1 MPPALDP
8 VHRELARFLRAH
20 GVARA
25 TPLLAAVSGGAD
37 SVALLHALLALGQR
51 VGVAHV
57 QHGLR
62 GAEAERELEFVASL
76 STQLGVAFH
85 VERVDARQR
94 DGRSPE
100 ARARALRYAALE
112 RMRVAGGY
120 ASLLTAHQRDDQA
133 ETVLLRALRGT
144 GPAGLAAVRPSLDG
158 GRVLRPLLGLRRAE
172 LREYLVRR
180 GLAFVSDSSNADR
193 AIPRNRLRA
202 EVVPILEAI
211 APGAVA
217 SLAQLAELAR
227 EAEESARAPL
237 DALLDRGL
245 ERGEGGLWLEV
256 AALASLEAPLRRRA
270 LARWVVRAGL
280 GEHASRAELERID
293 AFLCNSRAGQRRSL
307 AGRHAL
313 YRDRAR
319 VWLGPDGGPVFPSP
333 VTRSF
338 RPGDSLE
345 FPERRIR
352 LSWHDSPSSP
362 AVPDPYRLPVQELVE
377 GYTVRSACDADR
389 VHTRGRERRLKDV
402 LAGARWSKLE
412 RARALVVE
420 REGEILWVPG
430 LMPMAL
436 RSAQRARGSEIRAER
451 LSSPSHCC

>member
-20 GVARA
+20 GVGR
-25 TPLLAAVSGGAD
+25 TTRLLAAVSGGSD

-51 VGVAHV
+51 VAVAHV
-57 QHGLR
+57 HHGLR
-62 GAEAERELEFVASL
+62 GAEAERELEFVAQL

-85 VERVDARQR
+85 VERVDAARR

-120 ASLLTAHQRDDQA
+120 ARLLTAHQRDDQA

-144 GPAGLAAVRPSLDG
+144 GPAGLSAVRPSLDA

-172 LREYLVRR
+172 LAEYLARR

-227 EAEESARAPL
+227 EAEDAARPPL

-245 ERGEGGLWLEV
+245 EPGEGGLWLEV

-270 LARWVVRAGL
+270 LARLVVRAGL
-280 GEHASRAELERID
+280 GEHASRGGLERID
-293 AFLCNSRAGQRRSL
+293 AFLRNSRAGQRLSL

-319 VWLGPDGGPVFPSP
+319 VWLGPETGPAFPSP
-333 VTRSF
+333 VLRSF
-338 RPGDSLE
+338 CPGESLE

-352 LSWHDSPSSP
+352 LSWHDSPSSRS
-362 AVPDPYRLPVQELVE
+362 VPDPLCLPVRDLVE
-377 GYTVRSACDADR
+377 RYTVRSACDADR

-402 LAGARWSKLE
+402 LAAARWSKLE

-420 REGEILWVPG
+420 RGGEILWIPG
-430 LMPMAL
+430 LIPMTPRGA
-436 RSAQRARGSEIRAER
+436 REKRGSEIRAER
-451 LSSPSHCC
+451 LSSPPYTC

>member
-1 MPPALDP
+1 MATALDP

-20 GVARA
+20 SVAR
-25 TPLLAAVSGGAD
+25 TTRLLAAVSGGSD
-37 SVALLHALLALGQR
+37 SVALLHALLALGQCI
-51 VGVAHV
+51 GVAHV
-57 QHGLR
+57 HHGLR
-62 GAEAERELEFVASL
+62 GAEAERELEFVATL

-85 VERVDARQR
+85 VERVDARRR

-112 RMRVAGGY
+112 RMRAAGGY
-120 ASLLTAHQRDDQA
+120 ASLVTAHQRDDQA
-133 ETVLLRALRGT
+133 ETVLLRAVRGS

-172 LREYLVRR
+172 LSEYLARR

-202 EVVPILEAI
+202 EVVPILETI

-227 EAEESARAPL
+227 EAEDAARSPL

-245 ERGEGGLWLEV
+245 EHGEGGVWLDD

-270 LARWVVRAGL
+270 LARLLGRAGH
-280 GEHASRAELERID
+280 GEHTTRAELDRID
-293 AFLCNSRAGQRRSL
+293 AFLRNSRAGQRLSL
-307 AGRHAL
+307 AGQRAL

-319 VWLGPDGGPVFPSP
+319 VWLGPGTGPAFPSP

-338 RPGDSLE
+338 SRGESLE

-352 LSWHDSPSSP
+352 LSWHDSPSFPS
-362 AVPDPYRLPVQELVE
+362 APDPHCLPVRGAAER
-377 GYTVRSACDADR
+377 YTVRSACDGDL

-402 LAGARWSKLE
+402 LAAARWSKLE

-430 LMPMAL
+430 LVPMAPW
-436 RSAQRARGSEIRAER
+436 RAAEPRASEIRAER
-451 LSSPSHCC
+451 LSSPA